1 MMKSLQVSGGQHQNK
16 KKSTQVAS
24 AGRVSTSVPTA
35 GNKQT
40 VVTPKPSASKPNTQQ
55 GQTTAVIAKPP
66 PKPASKPK
74 EKEIICI
81 DIDD

>member
-1 MMKSLQVSGGQHQNK
+1 MKSLQVSGGQQQNK

-24 AGRVSTSVPTA
+24 AGRVSTTGPVVA

-40 VVTPKPSASKPNTQQ
+40 VVTTKPSASKPNTQQ
-55 GQTTAVIAKPP
+55 GQQTAVIAKPLT
-66 PKPASKPK
+66 KPTSKPK